1 MKHQHQRGFTLLE
14 LSVSMALL
22 TVVSLLAFYALAGAT
37 DSATLSQA
45 KSELQ
50 SNLRD
55 TMDAL
60 IDEVNV
66 AYTDRIWKGEPQTL
80 PVGLN
85 GPITVSGDGTSVS
98 FQRPVPKA
106 VGIPDASTPII
117 VRFENEDLGG
127 TAANGVLDTGEDVNG
142 DGSLT
147 RRLIRVQNGQ
157 VTPLGSSNNI
167 SRVRF
172 ELLENQ
178 DDNNKQMTSLRIQL
192 EATKVF
198 SERSSGDKLV
208 RGVLA
213 STIHLNN

>member
-1 MKHQHQRGFTLLE
+1 MNYLQQRGFTLLE

-85 GPITVSGDGTSVS
+85 GPITVSEDGTSVS
-98 FQRPVPKA
+98 FQRPVPKD
-106 VGIPDASTPII
+106 VGIPNASTPII

-127 TAANGVLDTGEDVNG
+127 TTANGVLDTGEDANG

-178 DDNNKQMTSLRIQL
+178 DDSNTQLTSLRIQL